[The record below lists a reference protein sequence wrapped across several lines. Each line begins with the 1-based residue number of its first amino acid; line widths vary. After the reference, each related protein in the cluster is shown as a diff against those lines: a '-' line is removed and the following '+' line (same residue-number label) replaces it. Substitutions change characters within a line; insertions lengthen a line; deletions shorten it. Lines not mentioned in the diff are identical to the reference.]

1 MSQTPIF
8 RPIAVDLEKDK
19 NYSWCSCGHSESEP
33 FCDGSHRKYNAPPSL
48 KFSVT
53 ENKTAHLCT
62 CKLTKNAPYCDGSH
76 KG

>member
-1 MSQTPIF
+1 MSQTTTF
-8 RPIAVDLEKDK
+8 SPIAVDLEKDK

-33 FCDGSHRKYNAPPSL
+33 FCDGSHRKHNATPSL